1 MIQGLSAGYGIHVN
15 NGYSGSPYVDQTR
28 YDAGRLRMIGNNLE
42 VYTGSSWCQVTNGT
56 THVELSS
63 EVVEL
68 LEWAKQ
74 KRADDEKIKVLASK
88 YPAISTL
95 QSQLD
100 MMISLVKDYDDE
112 QEQPWSIVSV
122 IKPYLTGC

>member
-1 MIQGLSAGYGIHVN
+1 MIQGLSAGYGIHIN
-15 NGYSGSPYVDQTR
+15 NGYNSAPYVDQSR
-28 YDAGRLRMIGNNLE
+28 YDAGRLRMIGNTLE
-42 VYTGSSWCQVTNGT
+42 VYTGSSWCPVTNGT
-56 THVELSS
+56 THVELSA

-74 KRADDEKIKVLASK
+74 KRADDEKIKALAAK

-100 MMISLVKDYDDE
+100 MMICLVKDYDAE
-112 QEQPWSIVSV
+112 QEQEP
-122 IKPYLTGC
+122 